1 MPTTKTGEKIT
12 WKEFMRRWKKGI
24 EGITPLQQVK
34 SQVWGTNIILL
45 GLILGIIASAFA
57 FKKLWWVEIIL
68 IGALFNTIIQWIGL
82 WQKRKLLESFEDFIE
97 DSEFNKSNSFYQ
109 TQENLS
115 DVMKGGKEESVIK
128 FTKG

>member
-57 FKKLWWVEIIL
+57 FKKLWLVEIIL

-115 DVMKGGKEESVIK
+115 DVMKGG
-128 FTKG
+128 